1 MTEYNP
7 PSWGLDSL
15 DGTMDSAYQYSLTGK
30 GVEIYVFDTGVNPSH
45 EEFIGRVS
53 CGYSAISDEDCT
65 DFRGHG
71 SHVTGTAI
79 GSTYGVAKE
88 ATVVSI
94 KVLAKDG
101 TGTQSGVLS
110 GIDFVVSRKQSNN
123 DQPMVASKW
132 SRL

>member
-1 MTEYNP
+1 
-7 PSWGLDSL
+7 
-15 DGTMDSAYQYSLTGK
+15 MDSKYEYSFTGK

-45 EEFIGRVS
+45 EDFSGRVS

-110 GIDFVVSRKQSNN
+110 GLEFLTNKKLSNK

-132 SRL
+132 LH